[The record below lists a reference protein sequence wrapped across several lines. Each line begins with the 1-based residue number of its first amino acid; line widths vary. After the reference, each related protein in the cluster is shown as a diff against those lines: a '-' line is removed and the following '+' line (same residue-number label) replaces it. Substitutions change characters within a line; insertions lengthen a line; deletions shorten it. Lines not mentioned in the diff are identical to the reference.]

1 MKWTKK
7 GLIFCPSNNY
17 DWMRTHAA
25 LPIADHVKDDIFKIY
40 FSSRDSQNRSF
51 TTFLE
56 IDITNPKKILHLSKK
71 PIISPGEIGSFDD
84 SGAMGSCLV
93 NFDEKKYLYYIGW
106 NLGKTV
112 PYRNSIGLAISNDDG
127 NTFEKFSE
135 GPILE
140 RNYKEPHFLASCHV
154 NIEDEIWKMWYL
166 SCVRWEL
173 VNNKPNPFYH
183 IKYAES
189 ENGIDW
195 IREGKVCIDF
205 KDENEWAISKPC
217 VIKNKDRYQ
226 MWYSNR
232 GVKSYRIGYAES
244 KNGIEWERLDD
255 EAGIDIS
262 ASGWDSKMIEY
273 PFVFSH
279 KEMVYMLYNG
289 NDYGKSGFGYAVLE

>member
-7 GLIFCPSNNY
+7 GLIFRPSNNY

-25 LPIADHVKDDIFKIY
+25 LPIADHIKDDIFKIY

-51 TTFLE
+51 TTFIE
-56 IDITNPKKILHLSKK
+56 IDITNPKKILHISEK

-93 NFDEKKYLYYIGW
+93 NFGEKKYLYYIGW

-244 KNGIEWERLDD
+244 KNGIEWKRLDD

>member
-25 LPIADHVKDDIFKIY
+25 LPIADHMKDDIFKIY

-71 PIISPGEIGSFDD
+71 PIISPGEISSFDD
-84 SGAMGSCLV
+84 SGTMGSCLV
-93 NFDEKKYLYYIGW
+93 NFDGKKYLYYIGW

-140 RNYKEPHFLASCHV
+140 RNYKEPYFLASCHV
-154 NIEDEIWKMWYL
+154 NIEDKIWKMWYL

-173 VNNKPNPFYH
+173 LNNKPNPFYH

-226 MWYSNR
+226 MWYSYR

-244 KNGIEWERLDD
+244 KNGIDWERLDD

-262 ASGWDSKMIEY
+262 ASGWDSEMIEY
-273 PFVFSH
+273 SFVFSH
-279 KEMVYMLYNG
+279 KETVYMLYNG
-289 NDYGKSGFGYAVLE
+289 NDHGKSGFGYAVLE